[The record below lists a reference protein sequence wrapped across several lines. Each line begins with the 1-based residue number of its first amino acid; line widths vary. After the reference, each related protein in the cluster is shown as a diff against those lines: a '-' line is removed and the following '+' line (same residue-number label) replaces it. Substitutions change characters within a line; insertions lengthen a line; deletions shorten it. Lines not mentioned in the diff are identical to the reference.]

1 MERTFVMVKPDA
13 VARSLTGEIISRIE
27 NKGLK
32 IVALKMIKIS
42 EEVAKKHYEEH
53 REKPF
58 FSSMV
63 SYMTSGPVVV
73 LVVEGVGVVKVVRKL
88 VGATDPKEADSGTI
102 RGDFAIDIG
111 RNVIHA
117 SDSTVSAEREIGLYF
132 VRDETI
138 EYSRADESWLYE

>member
-13 VARSLTGEIISRIE
+13 VARSLTGEIISRME

-32 IVALKMIKIS
+32 IVALKMVKIS
-42 EEVAKKHYEEH
+42 EEIAKRHYEEH
-53 REKPF
+53 NEKPF
-58 FSSMV
+58 FYSMV

-73 LVVEGVGVVKVVRKL
+73 LVVEGVGAVKVVRKL

-117 SDSTVSAEREIGLYF
+117 SDSIASAEREIGLYF
-132 VRDETI
+132 AKDEI
-138 EYSRADESWLYE
+138 IKYSRVDENCLYE